1 MKKLF
6 RKLFGSNGGD
16 TVEPRIEYVDPST
29 IHATMPTVAA
39 DQLEFVMPT
48 PDSFEG
54 APQFHEDE
62 WRQVEFFRRED
73 LEPMKAVLTEYSAF
87 EAAHREK
94 YGWRRAFARQLPVH
108 EVLPFQ
114 ATDLA
119 ALVAGKIVGAPILFI
134 TSQALG
140 QVKGAFGVLLA
151 ENVFLY
157 GLEDRGCITVLGAI
171 LQGGDD
177 YVLTQA
183 FVKLNKVHSLFLVDW
198 RGQNLL
204 QEVARDGSIVAWR
217 PAHAA

>member
-1 MKKLF
+1 
-6 RKLFGSNGGD
+6 
-16 TVEPRIEYVDPST
+16 
-29 IHATMPTVAA
+29 
-39 DQLEFVMPT
+39 
-48 PDSFEG
+48 
-54 APQFHEDE
+54 
-62 WRQVEFFRRED
+62 
-73 LEPMKAVLTEYSAF
+73 
-87 EAAHREK
+87 
-94 YGWRRAFARQLPVH
+94 VH